1 MFNFT
6 DSQIRGFERVL
17 LDTPKALQFA
27 QKNTI
32 NDLAFGTRKLGQEN
46 ARSQMTLR
54 NKWTEGSIQV
64 DRAKKLTDPAVV
76 GSTRD
81 YMAKQEFGGS
91 RDAQGGR
98 SVPIPTS
105 YATGE
110 GISANPRT
118 RTARPRNR
126 LDKLQLNGQ
135 GIRGKNRKQT
145 TLLRVREAVKTRRR
159 EIYLDLGRKQGIF
172 RVIGGSPRTGRGW
185 PKGAKLRMLYDLSRS
200 TTPVPRNPWLEPATD
215 RAVLNSWQI
224 YGRRAQE
231 QVDRL
236 EARLS

>member
-1 MFNFT
+1 MFKFS
-6 DSQIRGFERVL
+6 DKEIFDFERVL
-17 LDTPKALQFA
+17 LDAPKALQFA

-32 NDLAFGTRKLGQEN
+32 NDLAFNTRKLGQEN

-64 DRAKKLTDPAVV
+64 DRAKRLGEPAVV

-91 RDAQGGR
+91 RTAQGGKG
-98 SVPIPTS
+98 VPIPTS

-110 GISANPRT
+110 GLTSNPRT

-126 LDKLQLNGQ
+126 LDTLQLNGQ

-145 TLLRVREAVKTRRR
+145 TLLRVREAVKSRRR
-159 EIYLDLGRKQGIF
+159 EVYLDLGRRQGIF
-172 RVIGGSPRTGRGW
+172 RVIGGSTRTGRGW
-185 PKGAKLRMLYDLSRS
+185 PKGAKLRMIYDLTRN

-215 RAVLNSWQI
+215 TAVLDSWQI

-231 QVDRL
+231 QLRRL
-236 EARLS
+236 RQYQG